1 MATPYT
7 EVYDYFL
14 MLIDDYELAS
24 YEIEDFEDGLKK
36 WLEIASSIY
45 FVECNTDL
53 INIMDDTLE
62 QFSTT
67 LGKDEIVI
75 LAYGMVLAWLEPKI
89 NTLEI
94 IRKELGTKDF
104 RITSSQSHLNTLSNF
119 RSESFRKLKF
129 YKKQYEYKNFSGF
142 S

>member
-67 LGKDEIVI
+67 LRKDEIVI

-129 YKKQYEYKNFSGF
+129 YKKQYEYKNFNGF

>member
-24 YEIEDFEDGLKK
+24 YEIDDFEDGLKK

-67 LGKDEIVI
+67 LGKDEVVI

>member
-1 MATPYT
+1 
-7 EVYDYFL
+7 

-24 YEIEDFEDGLKK
+24 YEIDDFEDGLKK

>member
-24 YEIEDFEDGLKK
+24 YEIDDFEDGLKK